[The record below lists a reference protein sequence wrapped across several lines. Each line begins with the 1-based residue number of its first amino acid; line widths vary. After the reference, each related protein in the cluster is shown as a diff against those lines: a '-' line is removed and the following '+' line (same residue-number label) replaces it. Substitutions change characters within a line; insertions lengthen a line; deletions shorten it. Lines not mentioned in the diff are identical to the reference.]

1 MGKFKMVKK
10 AKKKEEKKQPPG
22 RTVPEKTA

>member
-1 MGKFKMVKK
+1 MGSFKMVKK

-22 RTVPEKTA
+22 KSAPAKSA

>member
-1 MGKFKMVKK
+1 MGSFKMVKK

-22 RTVPEKTA
+22 RTVPEKSA

>member
-10 AKKKEEKKQPPG
+10 VKKKEEKKQPPG
-22 RTVPEKTA
+22 RTVPEKSA